1 MNIKNDKG
9 MTLVVLAI
17 TVILLV
23 ILAYV
28 TIDIG
33 INMGESAKFESIKTN
48 MLLIQSKCEV
58 IANEKEIGEIDESG
72 FYGEKQGDTEWYK
85 LSQGDLNDMGLEK
98 ADAKDRL
105 LRKL

>member
-1 MNIKNDKG
+1 MELIVKHLICICTVIILMNIKNDKG

-48 MLLIQSKCEV
+48 IHDCHQLFI
-58 IANEKEIGEIDESG
+58 
-72 FYGEKQGDTEWYK
+72 F
-85 LSQGDLNDMGLEK
+85 
-98 ADAKDRL
+98 
-105 LRKL
+105 